1 MTVTDRCAPF
11 VIMVVKIFVNHLNNN
26 DLKIVHANKK
36 ITEFDGYHRRQSPM
50 SLMVKSDRPNVC
62 FLYHK

>member
-1 MTVTDRCAPF
+1 
-11 VIMVVKIFVNHLNNN
+11 MVVKIFVNHLNNN